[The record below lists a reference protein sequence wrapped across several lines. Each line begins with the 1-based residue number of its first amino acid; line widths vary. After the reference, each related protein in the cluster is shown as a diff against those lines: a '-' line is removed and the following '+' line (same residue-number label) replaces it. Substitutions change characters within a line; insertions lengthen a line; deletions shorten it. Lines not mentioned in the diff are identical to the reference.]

1 MKIKPH
7 HILLACLGLLLSAS
21 AASGRGGSWDEDAA
35 RRKAAY
41 IFIDAMADLS
51 DESYTAYSAKL
62 RRATQL
68 DPSDVDIAAEYAE
81 LLLQT
86 TELDSAETM
95 RAYNAMWRRF
105 KAAPGDY
112 TTAAAMAEIA
122 GRMGRL
128 DDVAEVWKALRKA
141 LPGRNDPR

>member
-1 MKIKPH
+1 
-7 HILLACLGLLLSAS
+7 
-21 AASGRGGSWDEDAA
+21 
-35 RRKAAY
+35 
-41 IFIDAMADLS
+41 
-51 DESYTAYSAKL
+51 
-62 RRATQL
+62 
-68 DPSDVDIAAEYAE
+68 
-81 LLLQT
+81 
-86 TELDSAETM
+86 M

-141 LPGRNDPR
+141 LPGRNDPSMNLADTYLLMYMRGGRHMAL